1 MNKTINLETEDSGLF
16 SKSAPLM
23 AAAAECCYLI
33 VRCSALNA
41 EELRREHGMEALE
54 TAFER
59 CVSVLS
65 VSSKGDD
72 VAVEVCTH
80 IVRCYSVSAH
90 AACRDRLI
98 EMPELVKNICRLMYY
113 KHPLSSVTRSLWS
126 ILAIPH
132 LKVFPRGLVS
142 EACLP
147 S

>member
-1 MNKTINLETEDSGLF
+1 
-16 SKSAPLM
+16 
-23 AAAAECCYLI
+23 
-33 VRCSALNA
+33 
-41 EELRREHGMEALE
+41 MEALE

-65 VSSKGDD
+65 ASSKEDD
-72 VAVEVCTH
+72 VAVEVFTH

-90 AACRDRLI
+90 AACLDRLI

-132 LKVFPRGLVS
+132 QYKKSFVQPTPDQPVINIWLR
-142 EACLP
+142 
-147 S
+147 